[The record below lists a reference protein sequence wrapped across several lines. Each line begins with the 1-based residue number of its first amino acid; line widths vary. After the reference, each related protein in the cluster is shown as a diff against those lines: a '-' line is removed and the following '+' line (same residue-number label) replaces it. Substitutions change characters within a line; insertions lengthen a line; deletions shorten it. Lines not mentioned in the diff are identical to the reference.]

1 MEVIKTPRFSRRYQ
15 CTEFVA
21 SCLALQVGA
30 TSCIC
35 LLEDYKNL
43 GPLKKNLSPLL
54 EGCFVHWWQL
64 GAGKD
69 NFDHK
74 RLQFTS

>member
-1 MEVIKTPRFSRRYQ
+1 M
-15 CTEFVA
+15 
-21 SCLALQVGA
+21 ALKVGA

-43 GPLKKNLSPLL
+43 SPLKKNLSPLL

-64 GAGKD
+64 GARKD

-74 RLQFTS
+74 RVSVESNLHHNSNHIRVLIVFFEFA